1 MLQRQEVCQLHEQ
14 LSRRRRTEYLLN
26 TFLII

>member
-1 MLQRQEVCQLHEQ
+1 MLQRQEVCPLHEQ
-14 LSRRRRTEYLLN
+14 LSPLRRTEYLLN